1 MKFRD
6 IIKSILI
13 KEDENGPSSETKR
26 AAKEFLIKF
35 MFADNDE
42 QDSYIMDHD
51 INIGGDS
58 FVNLFI
64 DGSGY
69 DFTYN
74 FEVDV
79 QKYPSFSPG
88 TWNDPAEYDEGEYE
102 IAITELIIQNV
113 DTDQVIYKG
122 RDFTNFLTL
131 KMGEEKEY
139 GKNTS
144 VRGGDGR
151 NFVGRGRD
159 GEDFIIAN
167 FGESIG
173 EQMDQYDGY

>member
-1 MKFRD
+1 MKFRE

-13 KEDENGPSSETKR
+13 KEDENGPSSEAKR

-35 MFADNDE
+35 MFADDDE
-42 QDSYIMDHD
+42 QDSYIMDYH

-58 FVNLFI
+58 FVGLFI
-64 DGSGY
+64 DGTGY
-69 DFTYN
+69 DFIYN
-74 FEVDV
+74 FDVDV
-79 QKYPSFSPG
+79 KKYPSYTPA
-88 TWNDPAEYDEGEYE
+88 TWNDPAEYDDGEYE
-102 IAITELIIQNV
+102 IYITELIIRNV
-113 DTDQVIYKG
+113 DTDQIIYKG

-139 GKNTS
+139 GKNTT

-151 NFVGRGRD
+151 HMNGIGRD

-167 FGESIG
+167 FGESIE
-173 EQMDQYDGY
+173 EQMEEYDGY